1 MARGASWFVALA
13 AFTLIAV
20 SLGSYFYHRRQ
31 LDSIAARHLRL
42 VVTGSGELQAGMPNT
57 YNLLATTV
65 TGEPWAGPVEWSLS
79 TPDGKRPLDRKEDTY
94 DQGRL
99 TMLVPADMDLATRS
113 HGPAQL
119 TVTAGT
125 GPNPLSVALAL
136 PIRPAHYL
144 TRLWLDRSSYRPG
157 ETVYYRSLTVSRYG
171 LDAPRTLPVEFEIL
185 DPKSVP
191 LPDSRMAGLTER
203 GVGNGKFRLSDS
215 LPAGSYTLVARGF
228 DGAFP
233 EERLAFEVIG
243 RAAPHFQAT
252 TKFARDG
259 YGPGDDVAAD
269 LLLKRPDGKP
279 AAGVSLQIAA
289 RVDTQTI
296 FQKIAKTDNGGKLRV
311 EFALPRQLHPGRG
324 QLLVAVEDGDR
335 PDTITAEIP
344 LREGTPHV
352 DFYPEGGHLVAGI
365 ENRVYFS
372 ASDARGRPLEI
383 RGSILDGKGASVARV
398 ESGRGGL
405 GLFSITPDTAETYRL
420 KILSPAG
427 ISESPLLPPASAD
440 EEITITTGPGV
451 FAAGAPLEF
460 TVRAATRTQST
471 GYPTGYP
478 DRLPLVVTA
487 RVRGLLVGQ
496 KMLVA
501 SSDQAAKARAVSI
514 RLDDQVAGV
523 VRLTAYDYTKSPP
536 KVLAERL
543 VYRRPRGLVV
553 RVVEGKKPAGDVLL
567 SVQNEQGQP
576 VAAAL
581 GLTVFAGGKD
591 KASRPGAPGA
601 RAVAAPICRT
611 PSSGTAICRIRPRW
625 GTLICILPMPTAER
639 RRTVHEPQAAPC
651 LRLYSTLCSAARVRW
666 RQPSRATPKDFR
678 RETPC
683 RPPCSS
689 IIWTNCGHSTK
700 PR

>member
-1 MARGASWFVALA
+1 M
-13 AFTLIAV
+13 
-20 SLGSYFYHRRQ
+20 
-31 LDSIAARHLRL
+31 
-42 VVTGSGELQAGMPNT
+42 
-57 YNLLATTV
+57 
-65 TGEPWAGPVEWSLS
+65 
-79 TPDGKRPLDRKEDTY
+79 
-94 DQGRL
+94 
-99 TMLVPADMDLATRS
+99 
-113 HGPAQL
+113 
-119 TVTAGT
+119 
-125 GPNPLSVALAL
+125 
-136 PIRPAHYL
+136 
-144 TRLWLDRSSYRPG
+144 
-157 ETVYYRSLTVSRYG
+157 
-171 LDAPRTLPVEFEIL
+171 
-185 DPKSVP
+185 
-191 LPDSRMAGLTER
+191 
-203 GVGNGKFRLSDS
+203 
-215 LPAGSYTLVARGF
+215 
-228 DGAFP
+228 
-233 EERLAFEVIG
+233 
-243 RAAPHFQAT
+243 
-252 TKFARDG
+252 
-259 YGPGDDVAAD
+259 
-269 LLLKRPDGKP
+269 
-279 AAGVSLQIAA
+279 
-289 RVDTQTI
+289 
-296 FQKIAKTDNGGKLRV
+296 